1 MSRCKHEIPGNAM
14 YCPFCGARNEAAP
27 VNMGPLQSLIE
38 SSDVDVELDDVPGRS
53 RIGVLLAGL
62 ALAGVIGLTAIVSL
76 TVSDS
81 EPAPAQPA
89 EVIAEV
95 VEIPAEITPEFS
107 AQNLQIHTQ
116 SGVAEL
122 SYMGSPLIA
131 FSSHQGSR
139 YDSVEERA
147 EAMKLRMSHAFASEA
162 TPKFRAK
169 MVDGAYQV
177 VWQKADSDFL
187 ITDITRSDVKNW
199 EKVNGNS
206 SEAILANLVADRLN
220 FLLSLEPVPRA

>member
-1 MSRCKHEIPGNAM
+1 M

-38 SSDVDVELDDVPGRS
+38 SSDVDVELDEVPGRS

-62 ALAGVIGLTAIVSL
+62 ALAGAVGLAAIL
-76 TVSDS
+76 ALAVSDA
-81 EPAPAQPA
+81 EPTPEKPA
-89 EVIAEV
+89 EIIAEV
-95 VEIPAEITPEFS
+95 VEIPVETVPEYS
-107 AQNLQIHTQ
+107 PQNLQIHTQ

-147 EAMKLRMSHAFASEA
+147 EAMKLRMSHAFASEK

-177 VWQKADSDFL
+177 VWQKADTDFL